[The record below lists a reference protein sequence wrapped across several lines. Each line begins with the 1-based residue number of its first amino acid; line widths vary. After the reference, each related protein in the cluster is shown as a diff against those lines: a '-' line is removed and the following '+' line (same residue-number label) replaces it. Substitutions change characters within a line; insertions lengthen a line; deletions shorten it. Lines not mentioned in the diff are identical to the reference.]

1 MNVFPFIIREY
12 SSITSSSLGS
22 GVTKNTDTTD
32 IVDGGQGGILGFE
45 PWGGLIP
52 KHDTSK

>member
-1 MNVFPFIIREY
+1 MGGGG
-12 SSITSSSLGS
+12 L
-22 GVTKNTDTTD
+22 TKNTDTTD

-52 KHDTSK
+52 KHDISK